1 MDGVPQLNV
10 VVMGGEDAGKSTLVG
25 HLMVKTES
33 ADNGPSL
40 QSDRVLKG
48 EKDLSDT
55 ASQHTQ
61 FALLLYR
68 RKLERQQ
75 GRTLCPSVRH
85 LRSHRFNITLTDTPG
100 HRQGVRCLGRAIAGQ
115 DAALL
120 VVDASQGLAGLRLSL
135 DAGQGLLWEHMLA
148 AVGLGVRQFV
158 VALNKM
164 DAVGHDEKQFRQ
176 QEAEVRKAL
185 RRAGLAEKAAAAV
198 PVVPVAGGPGD
209 NLADH
214 SGHMTWYEKLQGP
227 TLLQALDQCRSS
239 QQAAQQPVPL
249 ATKLLMPVQ
258 EVMMVSGIGPVCVG
272 RVEAGSVSPGQ
283 EVVLLP
289 RGIKAQVKSV
299 EQQCHVVEE
308 AQRGACV
315 GVALRGL
322 TRKQLCAGWVIC
334 DAQKVPHLA
343 VRFTAR
349 IMVRRGDLF
358 GKHWLD
364 GRMAHGNDG
373 NGEAADAD
381 SSSVAGM
388 RASPDKGY
396 CPVLDMHAGRVQCR
410 LVQVLALLDKQTGK
424 PMPGPPPSVLHKGDA
439 AEVEFAPLWPAFV
452 MTRAESAAMGVFL
465 IREKQYVVGYGGV
478 TSITKT
484 TPCPVGGTR
493 QGGILAGISSSR
505 AERKQHVANARRRA
519 RDAAITELQSL

>member
-1 MDGVPQLNV
+1 
-10 VVMGGEDAGKSTLVG
+10 
-25 HLMVKTES
+25 
-33 ADNGPSL
+33 
-40 QSDRVLKG
+40 
-48 EKDLSDT
+48 
-55 ASQHTQ
+55 
-61 FALLLYR
+61 
-68 RKLERQQ
+68 
-75 GRTLCPSVRH
+75 
-85 LRSHRFNITLTDTPG
+85 
-100 HRQGVRCLGRAIAGQ
+100 
-115 DAALL
+115 
-120 VVDASQGLAGLRLSL
+120 
-135 DAGQGLLWEHMLA
+135 LA

-239 QQAAQQPVPL
+239 QQAAQQPGPL

-343 VRFTAR
+343 MRFTAR

-373 NGEAADAD
+373 NGEVADAD

-465 IREKQYVVGYGGV
+465 IREKQYVVGGSLAGLVDMAAHGWPAMQVGYGGV

-493 QGGILAGISSSR
+493 QAGISSSR
-505 AERKQHVANARRRA
+505 AERKQHVASARRRA